1 MRERE
6 REREREFFLLRYFK
20 RKILKLREKF
30 GYLVIKNNNNYQNI
44 FVQTNIREYL
54 SGNFNKYHTKFCL
67 KDKHLNFDT
76 NKTRYRNYNN
86 CKFANF
92 AINNNQKGSFLSIG
106 VSFGTSLKLITH
118 LLDSKVKEIKYYI
131 VDNYSNYK
139 NDYNTNI
146 NYVKND
152 LIGIKNFK
160 PIFIEEFLNESSI
173 KKINNDLIFTHL
185 NTGNFKTEFKFL
197 PKIIKKTKIK
207 GTIMID
213 NYGFFKTKDQK
224 KIDYLIDKNKNLFR
238 ITLPSLQLVLIK
250 F

>member
-1 MRERE
+1 M
-6 REREREFFLLRYFK
+6 
-20 RKILKLREKF
+20 
-30 GYLVIKNNNNYQNI
+30 
-44 FVQTNIREYL
+44 
-54 SGNFNKYHTKFCL
+54 
-67 KDKHLNFDT
+67 
-76 NKTRYRNYNN
+76 
-86 CKFANF
+86 
-92 AINNNQKGSFLSIG
+92 G